1 MNRIVR
7 RTLIGF
13 VAGALAFGVASVYQA
28 VASGVGLVA
37 TLGPL
42 GFMMVLGG
50 TIGGLAGPLVG
61 EAVARARRRRAEKA
75 MSGGER

>member
-1 MNRIVR
+1 MSRIVR

-13 VAGALAFGVASVYQA
+13 AAGALAFGLASAYQA
-28 VASGVGLVA
+28 ISSGVGVVR

-61 EAVARARRRRAEKA
+61 EAVARSRQRRAEK
-75 MSGGER
+75 RR

>member
-13 VAGALAFGVASVYQA
+13 LTGALAFGVASVYQA
-28 VASGVGLVA
+28 ISSGVGLVP

-42 GFMMVLGG
+42 GFMMVLGS

-61 EAVARARRRRAEKA
+61 EAVARSRQRRAQRK
-75 MSGGER
+75 R

>member
-1 MNRIVR
+1 MNRTVR

-13 VAGALAFGVASVYQA
+13 LTGAFAFGAASAYQA
-28 VASGVGLVA
+28 IGSGAGLVP

-42 GFMMVLGG
+42 GFMTVLGG

-61 EAVARARRRRAEKA
+61 EAAARSRRRRARRRR
-75 MSGGER
+75 

>member
-1 MNRIVR
+1 MNRIMR

-13 VAGALAFGVASVYQA
+13 VAGALAFGVASAYQA
-28 VASGVGLVA
+28 VNSGVGLVP

-61 EAVARARRRRAEKA
+61 EAVARSRQRRAQRRR
-75 MSGGER
+75 

>member
-1 MNRIVR
+1 MNPIVR

-13 VAGALAFGVASVYQA
+13 VSGAVAFGAASIYQA
-28 VASGVGLVA
+28 VSSGVGLGQ

-42 GFMMVLGG
+42 GFMMLLGG

-61 EAVARARRRRAEKA
+61 EAVSRSRQRRRQRKK
-75 MSGGER
+75 

>member
-1 MNRIVR
+1 MNPIVR

-13 VAGALAFGVASVYQA
+13 VAGALAFGLASVYQA
-28 VASGVGLVA
+28 IGSGVGLVR

-61 EAVARARRRRAEKA
+61 EAVARSRQRRARRRK
-75 MSGGER
+75 

>member
-7 RTLIGF
+7 RTLTGF
-13 VAGALAFGVASVYQA
+13 VVGALAFGVASAYQA
-28 VASGVGLVA
+28 ISSGVGLVP

-42 GFMMVLGG
+42 GFMMILGG

-61 EAVARARRRRAEKA
+61 EAVARSRQRRARRKR
-75 MSGGER
+75 

>member
-13 VAGALAFGVASVYQA
+13 VAGALAFGLASAYQA
-28 VASGVGLVA
+28 ISSGVGLVP

-61 EAVARARRRRAEKA
+61 EAVARSRQRRAQRRR
-75 MSGGER
+75 

>member
-1 MNRIVR
+1 MSPIVR

-13 VAGALAFGVASVYQA
+13 VVGALAFGVASVYQA
-28 VASGVGLVA
+28 ISSGVGLVP

-61 EAVARARRRRAEKA
+61 EAVARSRQRRAQRRR
-75 MSGGER
+75 

>member
-7 RTLIGF
+7 RTLTGF
-13 VAGALAFGVASVYQA
+13 VVGALAFGVASAYQA
-28 VASGVGLVA
+28 ISSGVGLVP

-42 GFMMVLGG
+42 GFMMILGG

-61 EAVARARRRRAEKA
+61 EAVARSRQRRAQRK
-75 MSGGER
+75 R